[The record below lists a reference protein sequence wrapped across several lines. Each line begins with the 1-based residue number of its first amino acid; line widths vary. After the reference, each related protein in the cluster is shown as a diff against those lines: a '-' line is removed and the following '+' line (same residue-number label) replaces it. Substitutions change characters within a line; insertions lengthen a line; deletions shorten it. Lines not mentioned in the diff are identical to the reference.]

1 MKITINNKELEC
13 QHNQTIL
20 EVAKEN
26 NIEIPTLCYHEGFE
40 AKAVCRIC
48 VVEVNN
54 KLLPSCATKVKQGMI
69 INTESKSVLEA
80 RKINT
85 ELLMAKHEG
94 TCFDDDKAHEL
105 CKIAKDVGVR
115 QVRFN
120 NNKKVYVVDK
130 GVAIIT
136 DNNKCILCGRCVQAC
151 KMQNI
156 NAIDFAYRSYHTKVT
171 PAYEKKLDDSV
182 CVNCGQCILACPVN
196 AIYEKD
202 DTKNVLK
209 VLKTKKHVIVQTA
222 PAVRASLGEEF
233 DLPAG
238 TLVTGKMVSSLRKI
252 GFKKVFDTQFGADL
266 TIIEEAAELIE
277 RLKENKNL
285 PMITSC
291 CPAWIKYIE
300 HFYPE
305 LLKHVSTCKSPHD
318 MFGAIAKSYY
328 KNKYKIN
335 KKDLVVV
342 SIMPC
347 TAKKFEIQ
355 RKELKKEVDYVLTT
369 RELAR
374 LIKLKKMKFN
384 ELKDEE
390 FDTPLGLSSG
400 AGTIFGASGG
410 VMEAALRTAYETA
423 TGKTLEMLEFNQIR
437 GMGDFKEGSIV
448 INNKTVNF
456 AVVNGL
462 GNAKEILEQIKNKKC
477 KYDFIEVMACPGGCI
492 AGGGQPKP
500 TNKEIVQKRMH
511 ALYIN
516 DKNKKIRKSHEN
528 PAIIQ
533 LYDEFLG
540 MPLSKKAEKLLHT
553 SYIKRGI

>member
-1 MKITINNKELEC
+1 MKITINNKEIEC
-13 QHNQTIL
+13 QPNKTIL

-26 NIEIPTLCYHEGFE
+26 DIEIPTLCYQEGFE
-40 AKAVCRIC
+40 ARAVCRIC
-48 VVEVNN
+48 LVEVDN
-54 KLLPSCATKVKQGMI
+54 KLLPSCSTKAKEGMVI
-69 INTESKSVLEA
+69 STESKKVLEA

-85 ELLMAKHEG
+85 ELLMSKHIQS
-94 TCFDDDKAHEL
+94 CFVESKEHEL
-105 CKIAKDVGVR
+105 CKIAKNVGIR
-115 QVRFN
+115 QAKFDS
-120 NNKKVYVVDK
+120 NKKTYIVDK
-130 GVAIIT
+130 GIAIVT
-136 DNNKCILCGRCVQAC
+136 DNNQCILCGRCVQAC
-151 KMQNI
+151 QMQNV

-171 PAYEKKLDDSV
+171 PAYENKLDDSV
-182 CVNCGQCILACPVN
+182 CVNCGQCLLACPVN

-202 DTKNVLK
+202 DTKEVLK
-209 VLKTKKHVIVQTA
+209 ALKSKKHVIVQTA

-252 GFKKVFDTQFGADL
+252 GFKKIFDTQFGADL
-266 TIIEEAAELIE
+266 TIMEEAAELIK

-305 LLKHVSTCKSPHD
+305 FLNHVSTCKSPHD

-328 KNKYKIN
+328 KDKYKIN

-342 SIMPC
+342 SVMPC

-355 RKELKKEVDYVLTT
+355 RKEMKKEVDYVLTT

-374 LIKLKKMKFN
+374 LIKIKKIDFN
-384 ELKDEE
+384 NLADED
-390 FDTPLGLSSG
+390 FDAALGLSSG

-423 TGKTLEMLEFNQIR
+423 TGKKLEMLEFNQIR
-437 GMGDFKEGSIV
+437 GMSDFKEGSII
-448 INNKTVNF
+448 INGKLINF

-462 GNAKEILEQIKNKKC
+462 GNAKEILEQIKNKEC
-477 KYDFIEVMACPGGCI
+477 KYEFIEVMACPGGCI

-500 TNKEIVQKRMH
+500 TNKEIVEKRMQ
-511 ALYIN
+511 ALYTN
-516 DKNKKIRKSHEN
+516 DKNSTIRRSHEN
-528 PAIIQ
+528 PAIIN
-533 LYDEFLG
+533 LYKEFLG
-540 MPLSKKAEKLLHT
+540 RPLSEKAERLLHT
-553 SYIKRGI
+553 SYIKRGT

>member
-1 MKITINNKELEC
+1 MKITINSKEIEC
-13 QHNQTIL
+13 QSDKTIL

-26 NIEIPTLCYHEGFE
+26 NIEIPTLCYQEGFE
-40 AKAVCRIC
+40 ARAVCRIC
-48 VVEVNN
+48 MVEIDN
-54 KLLPSCATKVKQGMI
+54 KLLPSCSTKVKDGMI
-69 INTESKSVLEA
+69 INTESKKVLEA

-85 ELLMAKHEG
+85 ELLMSKHK
-94 TCFDDDKAHEL
+94 KAYFGESKEHEL
-105 CKIAKDVGVR
+105 FKIAKDVGIR

-120 NNKKVYVVDK
+120 NNKKVYIVDK
-130 GVAIIT
+130 GIAIIT

-151 KMQNI
+151 QMQNVS
-156 NAIDFAYRSYHTKVT
+156 AIDFAYRSYHTKVT
-171 PAYEKKLDDSV
+171 PAYENKLDDSV
-182 CVNCGQCILACPVN
+182 CVNCGQCLLACPVN

-202 DTKNVLK
+202 DTKDVLK
-209 VLKTKKHVIVQTA
+209 VLKSKKHVIVQTA
-222 PAVRASLGEEF
+222 PSVRASLGEEF

-238 TLVTGKMVSSLRKI
+238 TLVTGKMVSSLRKL

-266 TIIEEAAELIE
+266 TIMEEAAELIE

-291 CPAWIKYIE
+291 CPGWIKYIE

-305 LLKHVSTCKSPHD
+305 LLNHVSTCKSPHD

-328 KNKYKIN
+328 KDKYKIN

-355 RKELKKEVDYVLTT
+355 RKEMKKEVDYVLTT

-374 LIKLKKMKFN
+374 LIKIKKIKFN
-384 ELKDEE
+384 NLADGD
-390 FDTPLGLSSG
+390 FDSALGLSSG

-410 VMEAALRTAYETA
+410 VMEAALRTAYETV
-423 TGKTLEMLEFNQIR
+423 TGKKLEMLEFNQIR
-437 GMGDFKEGSIV
+437 GMSDFKEGSIV
-448 INNKTVNF
+448 INGKTINF

-462 GNAKEILEQIKNKKC
+462 GNAREVLEQIKNKKC

-492 AGGGQPKP
+492 AGGGQPIP
-500 TNKEIVQKRMH
+500 TNKEIVQKRMQ
-511 ALYIN
+511 ALYLN
-516 DKNKKIRKSHEN
+516 DKNNTIRRSHEN
-528 PAIIQ
+528 PAIIN
-533 LYDEFLG
+533 LYKEFLG
-540 MPLSKKAEKLLHT
+540 RPLSKKSHKLLHT
-553 SYIKRGI
+553 SYIKRGT

>member
-1 MKITINNKELEC
+1 MKITINSKEIEC
-13 QHNQTIL
+13 QDDKTIL

-26 NIEIPTLCYHEGFE
+26 NIEIPTLCYQEGFE
-40 AKAVCRIC
+40 ARAVCRIC
-48 VVEVNN
+48 MVEVDNR
-54 KLLPSCATKVKQGMI
+54 LLPSCSTKAKDGMV
-69 INTESKSVLEA
+69 INTESKKVLEA

-85 ELLMAKHEG
+85 ELLMSKHIQS
-94 TCFDDDKAHEL
+94 CFVESKEHEL
-105 CKIAKDVGVR
+105 CKIAKNVGIR
-115 QVRFN
+115 QAKFDS
-120 NNKKVYVVDK
+120 NKKTYIVDK
-130 GVAIIT
+130 GIAIVT
-136 DNNKCILCGRCVQAC
+136 DNNQCILCGRCVQAC
-151 KMQNI
+151 QMQNV

-171 PAYEKKLDDSV
+171 PAYENKLDDSV
-182 CVNCGQCILACPVN
+182 CVNCGQCLLACPVN

-202 DTKNVLK
+202 DTKEVLK
-209 VLKTKKHVIVQTA
+209 ALKSKKHVIVQTA

-252 GFKKVFDTQFGADL
+252 GFKKIFDTQFGADL
-266 TIIEEAAELIE
+266 TIMEEAAELIK

-305 LLKHVSTCKSPHD
+305 FLNHVSTCKSPHD

-328 KNKYKIN
+328 KDKYKIN

-342 SIMPC
+342 SVMPC

-355 RKELKKEVDYVLTT
+355 RKEMKKEVDYVLTT

-374 LIKLKKMKFN
+374 LIKIKKIDFN
-384 ELKDEE
+384 NLADED
-390 FDTPLGLSSG
+390 FDAALGLSSG

-423 TGKTLEMLEFNQIR
+423 TGKKLEMLEFNQIR
-437 GMGDFKEGSIV
+437 GMSDFKEGSII
-448 INNKTVNF
+448 INGKTVNF

-462 GNAKEILEQIKNKKC
+462 HNAKEVLEQIKNKEC

-492 AGGGQPKP
+492 AGGGQPIP
-500 TNKEIVQKRMH
+500 TNKEIVEKRMQ

-516 DKNKKIRKSHEN
+516 DKNNTIRRSHEN

-533 LYDEFLG
+533 LYEEFLG
-540 MPLSKKAEKLLHT
+540 RPLSKKAEKLLHT
-553 SYIKRGI
+553 NYIKRGI

>member
-1 MKITINNKELEC
+1 MKITINNKEIEC
-13 QHNQTIL
+13 QPNKTIL

-26 NIEIPTLCYHEGFE
+26 DIEIPTLCYQEGFE
-40 AKAVCRIC
+40 ARAVCRIC
-48 VVEVNN
+48 LVEVDN
-54 KLLPSCATKVKQGMI
+54 KLLPSCSTKAKEGMVI
-69 INTESKSVLEA
+69 STESKKVLEA

-85 ELLMAKHEG
+85 ELLMSKHIQS
-94 TCFDDDKAHEL
+94 CFVESKEHEL
-105 CKIAKDVGVR
+105 CKIAKNVGIR
-115 QVRFN
+115 QAKFDS
-120 NNKKVYVVDK
+120 NKKTYIVDK
-130 GVAIIT
+130 GIAIVT
-136 DNNKCILCGRCVQAC
+136 DNNQCILCGRCVQAC
-151 KMQNI
+151 QMQNV

-171 PAYEKKLDDSV
+171 PAYENKLDDSV
-182 CVNCGQCILACPVN
+182 CVNCGQCLLACPVN

-202 DTKNVLK
+202 DTKEVLK
-209 VLKTKKHVIVQTA
+209 ALKSKKHVIVQTA

-252 GFKKVFDTQFGADL
+252 GFKKIFDTQFGADL
-266 TIIEEAAELIE
+266 TIMEEAAELIK

-305 LLKHVSTCKSPHD
+305 FLNHVSTCKSPHD

-328 KNKYKIN
+328 KDKYKIN

-342 SIMPC
+342 SVMPC

-355 RKELKKEVDYVLTT
+355 RKEMKKEVDYVLTT

-374 LIKLKKMKFN
+374 LIKIKQIDFN
-384 ELKDEE
+384 NLADED
-390 FDTPLGLSSG
+390 FDAALGLSSG

-423 TGKTLEMLEFNQIR
+423 TGKKLEMLEFNQIR
-437 GMGDFKEGSIV
+437 GMSDFKEGSII
-448 INNKTVNF
+448 INGKTVNF

-462 GNAKEILEQIKNKKC
+462 HNAKEVLEQIKNKEC

-492 AGGGQPKP
+492 AGGGQPIP
-500 TNKEIVQKRMH
+500 TNKEIVEKRMQ

-516 DKNKKIRKSHEN
+516 DKNNTIRRSHEN

-533 LYDEFLG
+533 LYEEFLG
-540 MPLSKKAEKLLHT
+540 RPLSKKAEKLLHT
-553 SYIKRGI
+553 NYIKRGI

>member
-1 MKITINNKELEC
+1 MKITINNKEIEC
-13 QHNQTIL
+13 QSNKTIL
-20 EVAKEN
+20 DVAKEN
-26 NIEIPTLCYHEGFE
+26 NIEISTLCYQDGLEPSS
-40 AKAVCRIC
+40 VCRIC
-48 VVEVNN
+48 VVEVDN
-54 KLLPSCATKVKQGMI
+54 KLLPSCSTKVKQGMI
-69 INTESKSVLEA
+69 INTESKKVLEA

-85 ELLMAKHEG
+85 ELLMSKHIK
-94 TCFDDDKAHEL
+94 TCFIETKEHEL
-105 CKIAKDVGVR
+105 CKIAKDVGIR
-115 QVRFN
+115 QVRFAET
-120 NNKKVYVVDK
+120 KKIYAIDK
-130 GVAIIT
+130 GTAIIT

-151 KMQNI
+151 QMQNV

-171 PAYEKKLDDSV
+171 PAYENKLDDSV
-182 CVNCGQCILACPVN
+182 CVNCGQCLLACPVD

-202 DTKNVLK
+202 NIKDVLK

-233 DLPAG
+233 NINAG
-238 TLVTGKMVSSLRKI
+238 TLVTGKMVASLRKL
-252 GFKKVFDTQFGADL
+252 GFKKIFDTQFGADL
-266 TIIEEAAELIE
+266 TITEEAAELIE

-291 CPAWIKYIE
+291 CPGWIKYIE

-328 KNKYKIN
+328 IKKYKIN
-335 KKDLVVV
+335 KKNLVVV

-355 RKELKKEVDYVLTT
+355 RKEMKKEVDYVLTT

-374 LIKLKKMKFN
+374 LIKSKKIKFN
-384 ELKDEE
+384 KLRDEE

-423 TGKTLEMLEFNQIR
+423 TGKKLEMLEFNQIR
-437 GMGDFKEGSIV
+437 GMNDFKEGYIV
-448 INNKTVNF
+448 INNRTVNF

-462 GNAKEILEQIKNKKC
+462 HNAKEVLEQIKNKKC

-492 AGGGQPKP
+492 AGGGQPIP
-500 TNKEIVQKRMH
+500 TNKEIVQKRMQ
-511 ALYIN
+511 ALYLN
-516 DKNKKIRKSHEN
+516 
-528 PAIIQ
+528 
-533 LYDEFLG
+533 
-540 MPLSKKAEKLLHT
+540 
-553 SYIKRGI
+553 

>member
-1 MKITINNKELEC
+1 MKITINNKEIEC
-13 QHNQTIL
+13 HEGQTIL
-20 EVAKEN
+20 NVAKEN
-26 NIEIPTLCYHEGFE
+26 NIEIPTLCYQENLE
-40 AKAVCRIC
+40 PSSVCRIC
-48 VVEVNN
+48 VVEANN
-54 KLLPSCATKVKQGMI
+54 KLLPSCSTKVKEGMI
-69 INTESKSVLEA
+69 VNTESKKVLEA

-85 ELLMAKHEG
+85 ELLMSKHIT
-94 TCFDDDKAHEL
+94 TCFIETKEHEL
-105 CKIAKDVGVR
+105 CNIARNIGIRQIRFAETKKIHII
-115 QVRFN
+115 
-120 NNKKVYVVDK
+120 DK
-130 GVAIIT
+130 GIAIIT
-136 DNNKCILCGRCVQAC
+136 DNNKCILCRRCVQAC
-151 KMQNI
+151 QMQNV

-171 PAYEKKLDDSV
+171 PAYENKLDDSV
-182 CVNCGQCILACPVN
+182 CVNCGQCLLACPVD

-202 DTKNVLK
+202 DTKDVLK
-209 VLKTKKHVIVQTA
+209 ALKTKKHVIVQTA

-233 DLPAG
+233 DLPSG
-238 TLVTGKMVSSLRKI
+238 TLVTGKMVSSLRKL
-252 GFKKVFDTQFGADL
+252 GFKKIFDTQFGADL
-266 TIIEEAAELIE
+266 TIMEEAAELLE

-328 KNKYKIN
+328 KEKYKIN
-335 KKDLVVV
+335 KRDLVVV

-369 RELAR
+369 REIAR
-374 LIKLKKMKFN
+374 LIKSKGINFN
-384 ELKDEE
+384 KLKDEE
-390 FDTPLGLSSG
+390 FDKPLGLSSG

-423 TGKTLEMLEFNQIR
+423 TGKKLEMLEFNQIR
-437 GMGDFKEGSIV
+437 GMSDFKEGYII
-448 INNKTVNF
+448 INDRTVNF
-456 AVVNGL
+456 AVANGL
-462 GNAKEILEQIKNKKC
+462 HNAKELLEQIKNKNC

-500 TNKEIVQKRMH
+500 TNREIVEKRMQ
-511 ALYIN
+511 AIYLN

-533 LYDEFLG
+533 LYKEFLG
-540 MPLSKKAEKLLHT
+540 RPLSKKAHKLLHT
-553 SYIKRGI
+553 SYIKRGT

>member
-1 MKITINNKELEC
+1 MKITINNKEIEC
-13 QHNQTIL
+13 QPNKTIL

-26 NIEIPTLCYHEGFE
+26 DIEIPTLCYQEGFE
-40 AKAVCRIC
+40 ARAVCRIC
-48 VVEVNN
+48 LVEVDN
-54 KLLPSCATKVKQGMI
+54 KLLPSCSTKAKEGMVI
-69 INTESKSVLEA
+69 STESKKVLEA

-85 ELLMAKHEG
+85 ELLMSKHIQS
-94 TCFDDDKAHEL
+94 CFVESKEHEL
-105 CKIAKDVGVR
+105 CKIAKNVGIR
-115 QVRFN
+115 QAKFDS
-120 NNKKVYVVDK
+120 NKKTYIVDK
-130 GVAIIT
+130 GIAIVT
-136 DNNKCILCGRCVQAC
+136 DNNQCILCGRCVQAC
-151 KMQNI
+151 QMQNV

-171 PAYEKKLDDSV
+171 PAYENKLDDSV
-182 CVNCGQCILACPVN
+182 CVNCGQCLLACPVN

-202 DTKNVLK
+202 DTKEVLK
-209 VLKTKKHVIVQTA
+209 ALKSKKHVIVQTA

-252 GFKKVFDTQFGADL
+252 GFKKIFDTQFGADL
-266 TIIEEAAELIE
+266 TIMEEAAELIK

-305 LLKHVSTCKSPHD
+305 FLNHVSTCKSPHD

-328 KNKYKIN
+328 KDKYKIN

-342 SIMPC
+342 SVMPC

-355 RKELKKEVDYVLTT
+355 RKEMKKEVDYVLTT

-374 LIKLKKMKFN
+374 LIKIKKIDFN
-384 ELKDEE
+384 NLADED
-390 FDTPLGLSSG
+390 FDAALGLSSG

-423 TGKTLEMLEFNQIR
+423 TGKKLEMLEFNQIR
-437 GMGDFKEGSIV
+437 GMSDFKEGSII
-448 INNKTVNF
+448 INGKTVNF

-462 GNAKEILEQIKNKKC
+462 HNAKEVLEQIKNKEC

-492 AGGGQPKP
+492 AGGGQPIP
-500 TNKEIVQKRMH
+500 TNKEIVEKRMQ

-516 DKNKKIRKSHEN
+516 DKNNTIRRSHEN

-533 LYDEFLG
+533 LYEEFLG
-540 MPLSKKAEKLLHT
+540 RPLSKKAEKLLHT
-553 SYIKRGI
+553 NYIKRGI

>member
-1 MKITINNKELEC
+1 MKITINNKEIEC
-13 QHNQTIL
+13 QGDKTIL

-26 NIEIPTLCYHEGFE
+26 NIEIPTLCYQEGFE
-40 AKAVCRIC
+40 PKSVCRIC

-54 KLLPSCATKVKQGMI
+54 KLLPSCSTKVEEGMI
-69 INTESKSVLEA
+69 VNTESKRVLEA

-85 ELLMAKHEG
+85 ELLMSKHKKAYFKEG
-94 TCFDDDKAHEL
+94 KEHEL
-105 CKIAKDVGVR
+105 FKIAKDVGIR

-120 NNKKVYVVDK
+120 NHKKGYIIDK
-130 GVAIIT
+130 GTAIIT

-151 KMQNI
+151 QMQNV

-171 PAYEKKLDDSV
+171 PAYENKLDDSV
-182 CVNCGQCILACPVN
+182 CVNCGQCLLACPVD

-209 VLKTKKHVIVQTA
+209 ALKTKKHVVVQTA

-252 GFKKVFDTQFGADL
+252 GFKKIFDTQFGADL
-266 TIIEEAAELIE
+266 TITEEAAELLE

-291 CPAWIKYIE
+291 CPGWIKYIE

-328 KNKYKIN
+328 KEKYKIN

-374 LIKLKKMKFN
+374 LIKSKGINFN
-384 ELKDEE
+384 KLKDEE
-390 FDTPLGLSSG
+390 FDKPLGLSSG

-423 TGKTLEMLEFNQIR
+423 TGKKLEMLEFNQIR
-437 GMGDFKEGSIV
+437 GMNDFKEGCII
-448 INNKTVNF
+448 INNKTINF

-462 GNAKEILEQIKNKKC
+462 HNAKEILEQIKNKKC

-500 TNKEIVQKRMH
+500 TNREIVEKRMQ
-511 ALYIN
+511 ALYLN

-533 LYDEFLG
+533 LYEEFLG
-540 MPLSKKAEKLLHT
+540 RPLSEKAHKLLHT
-553 SYIKRGI
+553 SYIKRGV

>member
-1 MKITINNKELEC
+1 MKITINNKEFEC
-13 QHNQTIL
+13 HEDQTIL
-20 EVAKEN
+20 EVAREN
-26 NIEIPTLCYHEGFE
+26 NIEIPTLCYQEGFE
-40 AKAVCRIC
+40 PSSVCRVC
-48 VVEVNN
+48 VVEVDN
-54 KLLPSCATKVKQGMI
+54 KLLPSCSTKVKDGMI
-69 INTESKSVLEA
+69 INTESKKVLEA

-85 ELLMAKHEG
+85 ELLMSKHVQS
-94 TCFDDDKAHEL
+94 CFVESKEHEL
-105 CKIAKDVGVR
+105 CKIAKDVGIR

-120 NNKKVYVVDK
+120 NHKKVYIVDK
-130 GVAIIT
+130 GIAIIT

-151 KMQNI
+151 QMQNV

-171 PAYEKKLDDSV
+171 PAYENKLDDSV
-182 CVNCGQCILACPVN
+182 CVNCGQCLLACPVN

-202 DTKNVLK
+202 DTKEVLK
-209 VLKTKKHVIVQTA
+209 ALKSKKHVIVQTA
-222 PAVRASLGEEF
+222 PSVRASLGEEF

-266 TIIEEAAELIE
+266 TITEEAAELIE

-328 KNKYKIN
+328 KEKYKIN
-335 KKDLVVV
+335 NKELVVV

-355 RKELKKEVDYVLTT
+355 RKEMKKEVDYVLTT
-369 RELAR
+369 IELAR
-374 LIKLKKMKFN
+374 LIKIKKIKFN
-384 ELKDEE
+384 NLTDED
-390 FDTPLGLSSG
+390 FDAALGLSSG

-423 TGKTLEMLEFNQIR
+423 TGKKLEMLEFNQ
-437 GMGDFKEGSIV
+437 
-448 INNKTVNF
+448 
-456 AVVNGL
+456 
-462 GNAKEILEQIKNKKC
+462 
-477 KYDFIEVMACPGGCI
+477 
-492 AGGGQPKP
+492 
-500 TNKEIVQKRMH
+500 
-511 ALYIN
+511 
-516 DKNKKIRKSHEN
+516 
-528 PAIIQ
+528 
-533 LYDEFLG
+533 
-540 MPLSKKAEKLLHT
+540 
-553 SYIKRGI
+553 

>member
-13 QHNQTIL
+13 NEGQTIL
-20 EVAKEN
+20 DVARDN
-26 NIEIPTLCYHEGFE
+26 NIEIPTLCYQEGFE
-40 AKAVCRIC
+40 ARAVCRIC

-54 KLLPSCATKVKQGMI
+54 KLLPSCSTKVKQGMI
-69 INTESKSVLEA
+69 INTESKKVLEA

-85 ELLMAKHEG
+85 ELLMSNHSIS
-94 TCFDDDKAHEL
+94 CFNESKEHEL
-105 CKIAKDVGVR
+105 CKIARNSGIR
-115 QVRFN
+115 QIRFSGA
-120 NNKKVYVVDK
+120 KKAYIVDEGK
-130 GVAIIT
+130 AIIT
-136 DNNKCILCGRCVQAC
+136 DNNRCILCGRCVQAC
-151 KMQNI
+151 QMQNV

-171 PAYEKKLDDSV
+171 PAYENKLDDSV
-182 CVNCGQCILACPVN
+182 CVNCGQCLLACPVD
-196 AIYEKD
+196 AIYEKND
-202 DTKNVLK
+202 SEEVLK

-233 DLPAG
+233 NINPG
-238 TLVTGKMVSSLRKI
+238 TLVTGKMVSSLRKL

-266 TIIEEAAELIE
+266 TIMEEAAELIE

-305 LLKHVSTCKSPHD
+305 LLNHVSTCKSPHD

-328 KNKYKIN
+328 KEKYRV
-335 KKDLVVV
+335 KKKNLVVV

-374 LIKLKKMKFN
+374 LIKIKGIKFN
-384 ELKDEE
+384 KLKDEE

-423 TGKTLEMLEFNQIR
+423 TGKKLEMLEFNQIR
-437 GMGDFKEGSIV
+437 GMNDFKEGSII
-448 INNKTVNF
+448 INEREVNF

-462 GNAKEILEQIKNKKC
+462 HNAKEILEQIKNKKC
-477 KYDFIEVMACPGGCI
+477 RYDFIEVMACPGGCI

-500 TNKEIVQKRMH
+500 TNKEIVEKRMQ

-516 DKNKKIRKSHEN
+516 DKNKKIRRAHEN
-528 PAIIQ
+528 PSIIQ
-533 LYDEFLG
+533 LYEEFLG
-540 MPLSKKAEKLLHT
+540 RPLSRKAEKLLHT
-553 SYIKRGI
+553 SYIKRGT

>member
-1 MKITINNKELEC
+1 MKITINNKEIEC
-13 QHNQTIL
+13 QPNKTIL

-26 NIEIPTLCYHEGFE
+26 DIEIPTLCYQEGFE
-40 AKAVCRIC
+40 ARAVCRIC
-48 VVEVNN
+48 LVEVDN
-54 KLLPSCATKVKQGMI
+54 KLLPSCSTKAKEGMVI
-69 INTESKSVLEA
+69 STESKKVLEA

-85 ELLMAKHEG
+85 ELLMSKHIQS
-94 TCFDDDKAHEL
+94 CFVESKEHEL
-105 CKIAKDVGVR
+105 CKIAKNVGIR
-115 QVRFN
+115 QAKFDS
-120 NNKKVYVVDK
+120 NKKTYIVDK
-130 GVAIIT
+130 GIAIVT
-136 DNNKCILCGRCVQAC
+136 DNNQCILCGRCVQAC
-151 KMQNI
+151 QMQNV

-171 PAYEKKLDDSV
+171 PAYENKLDDSV
-182 CVNCGQCILACPVN
+182 CVNCGQCLLACPVN

-202 DTKNVLK
+202 DTKEVLK
-209 VLKTKKHVIVQTA
+209 ALKSKKHVIVQTA

-252 GFKKVFDTQFGADL
+252 GFKKIFDTQFGADL
-266 TIIEEAAELIE
+266 TIMEEAAELIK

-291 CPAWIKYIE
+291 CPGWIKYIE

-305 LLKHVSTCKSPHD
+305 LLNHVSTCKSPHD

-328 KNKYKIN
+328 KDKYKIN

-342 SIMPC
+342 SVMPC

-355 RKELKKEVDYVLTT
+355 RKEMKKEVDYVLTT

-374 LIKLKKMKFN
+374 LIKIKQIDFN
-384 ELKDEE
+384 NLADED
-390 FDTPLGLSSG
+390 FDAALGLSSG

-423 TGKTLEMLEFNQIR
+423 TGKKLEMLEFNQIR
-437 GMGDFKEGSIV
+437 GMSDFKEGSII
-448 INNKTVNF
+448 INGKTVNF

-462 GNAKEILEQIKNKKC
+462 HNAKEVLEQIKNKEC

-492 AGGGQPKP
+492 AGGGQPIP
-500 TNKEIVQKRMH
+500 TNKEIVEKRMQ

-516 DKNKKIRKSHEN
+516 DKNNTIRRSHEN

-533 LYDEFLG
+533 LYEEFLG
-540 MPLSKKAEKLLHT
+540 RPLSKKAEKLLHT
-553 SYIKRGI
+553 NYIKRGI